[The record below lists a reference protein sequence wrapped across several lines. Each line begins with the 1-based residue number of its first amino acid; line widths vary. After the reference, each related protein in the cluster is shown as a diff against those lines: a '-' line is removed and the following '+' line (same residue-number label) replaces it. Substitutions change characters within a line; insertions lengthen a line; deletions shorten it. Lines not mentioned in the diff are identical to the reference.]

1 MARPAFSAGKR
12 EEIESNIKATALALF
27 ASRGYRS
34 VSMRAIA
41 EEMQLSAPALY
52 RYYNNKEALLEAIR
66 ADGFRY
72 RSSQCDRESVIEKV

>member
-1 MARPAFSAGKR
+1 
-12 EEIESNIKATALALF
+12 
-27 ASRGYRS
+27 
-34 VSMRAIA
+34 MRAIA